1 MKTADQLEKLLH
13 NINRKSYPLYK
24 ELKGSYEFSTFI
36 LNIEHVQGDP
46 FAAPSRVSI
55 DVKEEKAA
63 FPKELYDKK
72 YKRTALQD
80 FLLRRMGREVGRY
93 SFSAKGSGK
102 SGLISISRCGQ
113 EVLER
118 TAFQIK
124 DGRVTARFE
133 IGFPANGRTI
143 NSGELIKIL
152 FDYLPKIVDQS
163 MFYKNIDKNELNEAI
178 CLSED
183 QYVIRQEL
191 KKKNLVAFVANGSIL
206 PRESGVSTKPKKD
219 AKVFH
224 SPKSMEVE
232 IVVPHRGSIR
242 GMGISSG
249 ITLIVG
255 GGYHGKSTL
264 LKALEL
270 GVYDHIKGDGREY
283 VITEASAVK
292 IRSED
297 GREISHID
305 ISKFINNLPNQ
316 KDTCDFSTENA
327 SGSTSQAA
335 NVVEAIEAESKLLL
349 VDEDTCATN
358 FMVRDKLMQMVISKE
373 SEPITPFIDRVR
385 NLYEKQGI
393 STVIV
398 AGSSGTYFTI
408 ADHIIQMDKYDA
420 VDITDKVK
428 NILESEDIEQNY
440 LENVDTEE
448 SGRVRMLKSRP
459 LERKHDQI
467 KIKIFGKDGFSIGKE
482 NVDLKLIEQIVDTEQ
497 TAALSYCLK
506 NILEKTEKKE
516 QDINRLIENL
526 WNQMEEKGFEVLFD
540 GRWIPTQM
548 AYVRKQDIFACINR
562 FRAFI

>member
-1 MKTADQLEKLLH
+1 MKTAEQLEEILH

-24 ELKGSYEFSTFI
+24 GLKGSYQFSTFI

-55 DVKEEKAA
+55 DVKEEEAA

-72 YKRTALQD
+72 YKRTAIQD
-80 FLLRRMGREVGRY
+80 FLLREMSREIGKY

-124 DGRVTARFE
+124 EGRITARFE

-143 NSGELIKIL
+143 NAGELIKIL

-163 MFYKNIDKNELNEAI
+163 MFYKNVNKKELNEAVF
-178 CLSED
+178 LAED

-191 KKKNLVAFVANGSIL
+191 KKRNLVAFVANGSIL

-224 SPKSMEVE
+224 SPESMEVE
-232 IVVPHRGSIR
+232 IVVPHRGCIR

-270 GVYDHIKGDGREY
+270 GIYDHIKGDGREY
-283 VITEASAVK
+283 VITEASAMK

-305 ISKFINNLPNQ
+305 ISKFINNLPDR

-335 NVVEAIEAESKLLL
+335 NVVEAIEAGSKVLL

-358 FMVRDKLMQMVISKE
+358 FMVRDQLMQMVISKE
-373 SEPITPFIDRVR
+373 YEPITPFIDRVR
-385 NLYEKQGI
+385 DLYEKQGI

-398 AGSSGTYFTI
+398 AGSSGTYFRI
-408 ADHIIQMDKYDA
+408 ADHIIQMDQYDA
-420 VDITDKVK
+420 IDITEKVK
-428 NILESEDIEQNY
+428 DLLKSLDIEPNNIGYEDIE
-440 LENVDTEE
+440 ET
-448 SGRVRMLKSRP
+448 GCVRKLKSRP
-459 LERKHDQI
+459 LDKKHDQV

-482 NVDLKLIEQIVDTEQ
+482 NVDLKFVEQIVDTEQ
-497 TAALSYCLK
+497 TAALAYCLK
-506 NILEKTEKKE
+506 YILEKTEKNE
-516 QDINRLIENL
+516 QDINGLMKNL
-526 WNQMEEKGFEVLFD
+526 WNQMEEKGFEVLC
-540 GRWIPTQM
+540 GERRIPMQM
-548 AYVRKQDIFACINR
+548 AYVRKQDIFSCINR